1 MLVVLL
7 VWFFMVGV
15 VFGGDGSHFGLF
27 LFSDELLVFGGEVEQ
42 FDVVVF
48 GQVEFPVAFG

>member
-15 VFGGDGSHFGLF
+15 IFGSDGSHFRF
-27 LFSDELLVFGGEVEQ
+27 FFFSDELLVFGGEVEQ
-42 FDVVVF
+42 LDVVVF